1 MSASVDPINKK
12 YTEKQ
17 GQYLAFIYH
26 YTKINGVPPAH
37 ADIQNYFKV
46 TPPSV
51 NQMLITLER
60 KSLIQRQPKVA
71 RSIKILIHLEQL
83 PMLK

>member
-1 MSASVDPINKK
+1 MSASVDPIRKK

-26 YTKINGVPPAH
+26 YTKINSVPPAH

-51 NQMLITLER
+51 NQMLITLE
-60 KSLIQRQPKVA
+60 KKFLIQRQPRVA
-71 RSIKILIHLEQL
+71 RSIKILIPIEQL

>member
-1 MSASVDPINKK
+1 MNASVDPVQKK

-26 YTKINGVPPAH
+26 YTQINRVPPAH
-37 ADIQNYFKV
+37 ADIQDYFKV
-46 TPPSV
+46 TPPTV
-51 NQMLITLER
+51 NQMLITLEK
-60 KSLIQRQPKVA
+60 KSLIQRQPRTP
-71 RSIKILIHLEQL
+71 RSIKILIPIEQL

>member
-1 MSASVDPINKK
+1 MTTFVDPIKEK

-17 GQYLAFIYH
+17 GQYLAFIYQ
-26 YTKINGVPPAH
+26 YTKINNIPPAH

-46 TPPSV
+46 TPPTV
-51 NQMLITLER
+51 NQMLKTLEN
-60 KSLIQRQPKVA
+60 KSFIFRQPRTP
-71 RSIKILIHLEQL
+71 RSIKILIPAEQL

>member
-1 MSASVDPINKK
+1 MSTFVDPQKQK

-17 GQYLAFIYH
+17 GQYLAFISQ
-26 YTKINGVPPAH
+26 YTKINNLPPAH

-51 NQMLITLER
+51 NQMLKTLEN
-60 KSLIQRQPKVA
+60 KSFIVRQPKTP
-71 RSIKILIHLEQL
+71 RSIKILIPAEQL
-83 PMLK
+83 PVLK

>member
-1 MSASVDPINKK
+1 MKASVDPLQIK

-26 YTKINGVPPAH
+26 YTKLNRVPPDH
-37 ADIQNYFKV
+37 ADIQDYFKV
-46 TPPSV
+46 TPPTV
-51 NQMLITLER
+51 KQMLVTLEK
-60 KSLIQRQPKVA
+60 KSLIQRQPRTA
-71 RSIKILIHLEQL
+71 RSIKILIPVEQL

>member
-1 MSASVDPINKK
+1 MTTFVDPLKHK

-17 GQYLAFIYH
+17 GQYLAFIYQ
-26 YTKINGVPPAH
+26 YTKINNTPPAH

-46 TPPSV
+46 TPPTV
-51 NQMLITLER
+51 NQMLKTLENE
-60 KSLIQRQPKVA
+60 SLIFRQPKTP
-71 RSIKILIHLEQL
+71 RSIKILIPVEQL